1 MLRESTQRH
10 VEIDR
15 LLKES
20 ARRHEEAARRHEE
33 TEQQMKENAERN
45 AETRKVMEETFR
57 QMKERSDRLD
67 KQLGDFGNRFGEM
80 AEHTITPNLLVKFQ
94 QMGFTFTQVHRDTEI
109 VDRKNDIIT
118 EVDAFLENGEK
129 VMIVEIKNKVKTGDI
144 DDHIER
150 MEKLRKCAD
159 LRNDRRAYLGAVAGV
174 VFSESEKVYA
184 LKNGFYVI
192 EPSGDTFN
200 ITAPSG
206 EYQPHEW

>member
-33 TEQQMKENAERN
+33 TEQQMKENALRN

-57 QMKERSDRLD
+57 RMDARSDRLD
-67 KQLGDFGNRFGEM
+67 KQLGDLGNRFGEM
-80 AEHTITPNLLVKFQ
+80 VEYMIIPNLLTKFEEL
-94 QMGFTFTQVHRDTEI
+94 GFTFTKANRTEI
-109 VDRKNDIIT
+109 KDKKHNIFT
-118 EVDAFLENGEK
+118 EVDAFLENGDK
-129 VMIVEIKNKVKTGDI
+129 VMIVEIKNKLKIGDI

-150 MEKLRKCAD
+150 MEKLRKYAD
-159 LRNDRRAYLGAVAGV
+159 LRNDRRAYMGAVAGV
-174 VFSESEKVYA
+174 VFSESEKIYA
-184 LKNGFYVI
+184 LKNGFFVI